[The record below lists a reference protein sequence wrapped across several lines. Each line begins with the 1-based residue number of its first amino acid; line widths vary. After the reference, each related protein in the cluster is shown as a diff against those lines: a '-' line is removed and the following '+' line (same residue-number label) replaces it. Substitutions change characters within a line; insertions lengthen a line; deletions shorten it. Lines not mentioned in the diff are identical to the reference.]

1 VGGTY
6 IRAENGP
13 GTGGRRK
20 AENNVMRVETQRG
33 EGRVGMIIAL
43 TIFLVAGFLAVKV
56 VPVRV
61 NAYEFR
67 EALREEAKYTTVH
80 RDERQTLERILEKAE
95 SLNIPID
102 AKNVQIRRTKSEV
115 IVSAKY
121 KLPIDL
127 KVTTYVYE
135 FDEEMRA
142 PIF

>member
-1 VGGTY
+1 
-6 IRAENGP
+6 
-13 GTGGRRK
+13 
-20 AENNVMRVETQRG
+20 MRVESQRG
-33 EGRVGMIIAL
+33 EGRAGLIIAL
-43 TIFLVAGFLAVKV
+43 AIFLVAGFLAIKV

-67 EALREEAKYTTVH
+67 ESLREEAKYTTVH
-80 RDERQTLERILEKAE
+80 RDERKTLERILEKAE
-95 SLNIPID
+95 ALNIPID
-102 AKNVQIRRTKSEV
+102 AKNVKIRRTKSEV
-115 IVSAKY
+115 IVSANY